1 MKLRPRQS
9 HTLDAYLT
17 EANALAV
24 KKLLKKHSKTTAK
37 VINRKLSSLLTHVLA
52 SLFEPSEAT
61 LLARQIR
68 GYSTTLVSSFE
79 ELQRTAKMVE
89 TDLHNGTSSN
99 LAEKLK
105 LLSIETRQLISQ
117 LLSILEDYRQA
128 NTKGGKL
135 TLNGKV
141 DLKLYAQTVRK
152 LEQMEKLCDHTSKAT
167 AFLAVDNVEA
177 ARKQLQPI
185 INTKF

>member
-17 EANALAV
+17 EANTLAV

-37 VINRKLSSLLTHVLA
+37 VINRKLSSLVTHVLA

-61 LLARQIR
+61 LLARQIH

-89 TDLHNGTSSN
+89 TDLNNDSSSN
-99 LAEKLK
+99 LAKKLK
-105 LLSIETRQLISQ
+105 VLSIETRQLISQ
-117 LLSILEDYRQA
+117 LLSILEDYRRA

-152 LEQMEKLCDHTSKAT
+152 LEQMEKLCEHTSKAA
-167 AFLAVDNVEA
+167 AFLAIDNVEA
-177 ARKQLQPI
+177 ASKQLQPI
-185 INTKF
+185 INAKL